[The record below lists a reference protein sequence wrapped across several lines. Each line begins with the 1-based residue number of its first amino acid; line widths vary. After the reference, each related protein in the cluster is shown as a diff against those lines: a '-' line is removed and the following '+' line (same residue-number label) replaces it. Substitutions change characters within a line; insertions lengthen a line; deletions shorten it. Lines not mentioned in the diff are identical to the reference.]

1 MVPAILIL
9 TLGLLLAGPLA
20 AAPADAPPSPS
31 TPAARGEARAEVPPL
46 EKPLAISVRSA
57 ALSDVLRHA
66 SQASGVTMT
75 ATGPAADQRVT
86 LHAGRATAGE
96 LQAALRALLRL
107 RTSRRGEGPAER
119 FAFSHDPRLTAAAEA
134 WRLRQADAL
143 GQAVLRTAGAFA
155 SGREEATVRALAGR
169 FRQAHPEFPASAL
182 AALDADYLRQSLLFL
197 PVTPARRAQLGQTG
211 WLSLPLAWLP
221 PGEQQLLAS
230 FAQGGEGRGAM
241 DAALWEDGLMG
252 PRVQYRLL
260 YGDRWTDRM
269 LLAQV
274 GTPGSWTSAML
285 PSILFRQRDDSAL
298 YPQAEERPDDPDVWR
313 RLPPRVEIAGKDWD
327 SALVELAQSM
337 QIRLAAD
344 SHARPWLFN
353 TDRPLPEIG
362 GIPLR
367 DALDRLCQAQG
378 YFWWKQD
385 GWYLLRSRTWAEE
398 SRVAVPDRLLRQWV
412 AAVQEDGALA
422 APELLQMAAL
432 TDEQLLTLDLQS
444 RPPGSA
450 EFLGAGFDPEAAALM
465 ANSLLLFRS
474 LPPAQR
480 ELALEEGVPA
490 VWLPP
495 AQQNLFAAVAAQ
507 YRIALLPEDAESWR
521 FRIRQSFPSAG
532 EREAALPT
540 ARRVSGTL
548 TAEWR
553 FGNAL
558 VVRAPFLLSDRPLH
572 QRVESQSPP
581 NAR

>member
-1 MVPAILIL
+1 VVPTILIL
-9 TLGLLLAGPLA
+9 TLGLLLAAPLA
-20 AAPADAPPSPS
+20 AAPAEAPPAPASP
-31 TPAARGEARAEVPPL
+31 AEARAQAEPL
-46 EKPLAISVRSA
+46 AKPLAITVRSA
-57 ALSDVLRHA
+57 PLSDVLARA
-66 SQASGVTMT
+66 SRASGVMMT

-96 LQAALRALLRL
+96 LQAALRSLLRL
-107 RTSRRGEGPAER
+107 RTSRRGEGAEER
-119 FAFSHDPRLTAAAEA
+119 FVFSQDPRLAAAAEA
-134 WRLRQADAL
+134 WRLRQADAA

-155 SGREEATVRALAGR
+155 SGREEASVRTLSQR
-169 FRQAHPEFPASAL
+169 FRQEHPEFPASAL

-197 PVTPARRAQLGQTG
+197 PLTPARRAQLGQTG
-211 WLSLPLAWLP
+211 WLSFPLAWLP
-221 PGEQQLLAS
+221 PAEQMLLAQYG
-230 FAQGGEGRGAM
+230 QGGDGRVTL
-241 DAALWEDGLMG
+241 DAELWEDGLMA

-274 GTPGSWTSAML
+274 GAPGSWTSSML
-285 PSILFRQRDDSAL
+285 PSVLFRQRDDSSL
-298 YPQAEERPDDPDVWR
+298 YSPAEERPDDPDVWR

-327 SALVELAQSM
+327 SVLIELAKSM

-344 SHARPWLFN
+344 SYARPWLFN

-385 GWYLLRSRTWAEE
+385 GWYFLRSRTWVEE

-412 AAVQEDGALA
+412 AAIQEDGALA
-422 APELLQMAAL
+422 EQELLQMAAL

-450 EFLGAGFDPEAAALM
+450 EFLGPGFDPEAAALM

-474 LPPAQR
+474 LPSAQR
-480 ELALEEGVPA
+480 ELALADGLPA

-521 FRIRQSFPSAG
+521 FRIRQSFPPPR
-532 EREAALPT
+532 ERDTEPPG
-540 ARRVSGTL
+540 ARLSQRVSGTL

-553 FGNAL
+553 FGNGL
-558 VVRAPFLLSDRPLH
+558 VVRAPLLLGDRPLH
-572 QRVESQSPP
+572 QTMDTAIPP
-581 NAR
+581 IAR